1 MNKRIATAVAVFGAA
16 GVISGCELKQPEAGC
31 IVQDASVAAWQA
43 SYIPKTE
50 ADAAKS
56 CGKLKG
62 EQLGVWKFSDPEASE
77 AQISSNTASSLSIRP
92 RRLASLTRMTYSY
105 PTGEKDPVTGELV
118 IDEDT
123 GEPVEKSVTVTRVPQ
138 DKWANATTSSATMP
152 EMPDAEGFCKAT
164 GFSQASITVEAV
176 TNEKDSSKVEFP
188 AASRTYQYGDI
199 EVYSHPSAPGTQ
211 LRGTLTY
218 TEGDCTAEYN
228 VLALWPSVGC
238 DPKAEDKPE
247 NAAVRCGAGSG
258 LNPDFKAVCVA
269 GIGAGGAAACVPDPA
284 VGLTLVGKK

>member
-1 MNKRIATAVAVFGAA
+1 MTKRIFTAVAVFGAA
-16 GVISGCELKQPEAGC
+16 SIISGCELKQPSAGC
-31 IVQDASVAAWQA
+31 IVQDASVFAWQA

-62 EQLGVWKFSDPEASE
+62 ERIGVWKFTNPEASAE
-77 AQISSNTASSLSIRP
+77 QVASNTASTLAIRP
-92 RRLASLTRMTYSY
+92 SRLASLTSRSYTYE
-105 PTGEKDPVTGELV
+105 TGALDADGKPV
-118 IDEDT
+118 
-123 GEPVEKSVTVTRVPQ
+123 KKTVTKTLPRAE
-138 DKWANATTSSATMP
+138 WGNATAQSQTLP
-152 EMPDAEGFCKAT
+152 EEQDAEGFCKAT
-164 GFSQASITVEAV
+164 GFAQASITVPAV
-176 TNEKDSSKVEFP
+176 FNEVNDTKEELP

-199 EVYSHPSAPGTQ
+199 EVYSHPAAPGTQ

-218 TEGDCTAEYN
+218 TDGDCTAEYN

-238 DPKAEDKPE
+238 DPDAFANPTEENKVDRCAE
-247 NAAVRCGAGSG
+247 GSG

-269 GIGAGGAAACVPDPA
+269 GIGAGGGAACVPDPA

>member
-1 MNKRIATAVAVFGAA
+1 MIKRIATAVAVFGAA

-31 IVQDASVAAWQA
+31 IVQDASVYAWQA

-56 CGKLKG
+56 CGQLKG
-62 EQLGVWKFSDPEASE
+62 EQLGVWKFSNPDATE
-77 AQISSNTASSLSIRP
+77 AQIASNTGSSLAIRP
-92 RRLASLTRMTYSY
+92 RRLASLTRMAYTY
-105 PTGEKDPVTGELV
+105 PTGETDASGNVVIDPVTKKPK
-118 IDEDT
+118 T
-123 GEPVEKSVTVTRVPQ
+123 KTVTVTRVPQ
-138 DKWANATTSSATMP
+138 EKWADATASSTTLP

-164 GFSQASITVEAV
+164 GFAQAAINVEAV
-176 TNEKDSSKVEFP
+176 ANEKDATKVEFP
-188 AASRTYQYGDI
+188 AASRAYQFGDV

-218 TEGDCTAEYN
+218 TEGGCTAEYN
-228 VLALWPSVGC
+228 VLALWPSVPC
-238 DPKAEDKPE
+238 DAKAEDKPE

>member
-1 MNKRIATAVAVFGAA
+1 MTKRILTAVAVFGAA
-16 GVISGCELKQPEAGC
+16 SIISGCAIEQPSAGC
-31 IVQDASVAAWQA
+31 IVQDASVYAWQA

-62 EQLGVWKFSDPEASE
+62 ERLGVWKFTDPEA
-77 AQISSNTASSLSIRP
+77 AQATKDANLASTLAIRP
-92 RRLASLTRMTYSY
+92 SRLASLTRGSYTYE
-105 PTGEKDPVTGELV
+105 TGALDKDGKPVKKT
-118 IDEDT
+118 
-123 GEPVEKSVTVTRVPQ
+123 VTVDRVTRDQ
-138 DKWANATTSSATMP
+138 WDDATSQSTTLP
-152 EMPDAEGFCKAT
+152 EQSDSEGFCKAT
-164 GFSQASITVEAV
+164 GFAQASITVEAV
-176 TNEKDSSKVEFP
+176 ANEKDASKVELA

-199 EVYSHPSAPGTQ
+199 EVYSHPAAPGTQ

-218 TEGDCTAEYN
+218 SEGGCTAEYT

-238 DPKAEDKPE
+238 VVGSTDPVE
-247 NAAVRCGAGSG
+247 NCGAGSG

-284 VGLTLVGKK
+284 VGVTLVGKK